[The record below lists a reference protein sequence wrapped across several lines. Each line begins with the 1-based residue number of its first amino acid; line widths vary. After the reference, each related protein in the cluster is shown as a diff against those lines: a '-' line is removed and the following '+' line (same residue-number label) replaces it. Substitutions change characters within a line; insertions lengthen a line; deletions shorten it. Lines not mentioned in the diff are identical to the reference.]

1 VIALA
6 MAVHGCA
13 RQSQRDVYVAR
24 VGRSYLTQ
32 SEVSQAIGSGSD
44 VGGEKQNFINSWITT
59 ELLYQEAVQRGLED
73 DDAVRRRTEN
83 SRKRIIIDALLEEM
97 VYDDDT
103 SGVSERDIEEMY
115 REKGEA
121 FQLREDVVQ
130 VSFARLTDRDA
141 ANAFRS
147 RLLRGTTWD
156 NAIAAVRAD
165 SATAP
170 ELLQVSTREY
180 FSKSTLYPDEVW
192 KLARTL
198 GREEVSFVARTAV
211 GYYVVIT
218 HGVKRQG
225 EIPDLDYVRDEIRDR
240 MLIRRRQE
248 RYDRLLADLRA
259 KFPVTMYSERAD
271 TSAAV
276 VE

>member
-6 MAVHGCA
+6 GTVQGCA
-13 RQSQRDVYVAR
+13 RQSQRNVYVAK

-32 SEVSQAIGSGSD
+32 SEVSQAVGSGGD
-44 VGGEKQNFINSWITT
+44 VAAETKDFINAWITT
-59 ELLYQEAVQRGLED
+59 ELLYQEALQRGLED
-73 DDAVRRRTEN
+73 EDAVRRRIEN
-83 SRKRIIIDALLEEM
+83 SRKRIVIDALLEEV

-103 SGVSERDIEEMY
+103 SGVTESEIEHIY

-121 FQLREDVVQ
+121 YQLREDVVQ
-130 VSFARLTDRDA
+130 ISFARFTDRDA

-147 RLLRGTTWD
+147 RLLRGTSWES
-156 NAIAAVRAD
+156 AIAAIRAD
-165 SATAP
+165 SAAAS

-180 FSKSTLYPDEVW
+180 FSKATLYPDEVW

-198 GREEVSFVARTAV
+198 GREEVSFVARTSV

-240 MLIRRRQE
+240 ILIRKRQE
-248 RYDRLLADLRA
+248 RYDRLLTDLRA
-259 KFPVTMYSERAD
+259 KFAVTMYSERAD
-271 TSAAV
+271 TSAAA